1 MDLTYD
7 IGLEKLQRAVAVL
20 IAENINDAIDAVDAS
35 WTARDVAW
43 LAAVGRPDPD
53 FTIEHIPPDNVYA
66 GTIPSLIQSG
76 PEKFPNCSV
85 IAYVATP
92 AGVDQ
97 DVLEHYSII
106 LAVEFMVKHLTSE
119 EVVNTRIQR
128 TLEAAHSVL
137 ISDENR
143 RIPDFDGPLVPTI
156 SSMPTVT
163 ISDVFVIH
171 PGGSPTERNFY
182 QHGSLTY
189 RIDKYSAYGNS
200 PY

>member
-35 WTARDVAW
+35 WTARDAAWVA
-43 LAAVGRPDPD
+43 AIGRPDPG
-53 FTIEHIPPDNVYA
+53 FTIEHIAPDNVYS
-66 GTIPSLIQSG
+66 GTIPSLITS
-76 PEKFPNCSV
+76 PAENFPNCSV
-85 IAYVATP
+85 IAYVAAPTG
-92 AGVDQ
+92 ADQ
-97 DVLEHYSII
+97 DVMERYSIT
-106 LAVEFMVKHLTSE
+106 LAVEFMVKHLSSE

-143 RIPDFDGPLVPTI
+143 RIPDFDGPLVPQI

-163 ISDVFVIH
+163 ISDVFVRH
-171 PGGSPTERNFY
+171 TSGDPTERSFY

-189 RIDKYSAYGNS
+189 RIDKFAGY
-200 PY
+200 